1 MRLFGLSILS
11 LLLLFSC
18 TEEEEKKPEI
28 NWSNKHSIDL
38 SKEITIQEE
47 IE

>member
-28 NWSNKHSIDL
+28 YTQNVLD
-38 SKEITIQEE
+38 IQDVEDFL
-47 IE
+47 IQHV